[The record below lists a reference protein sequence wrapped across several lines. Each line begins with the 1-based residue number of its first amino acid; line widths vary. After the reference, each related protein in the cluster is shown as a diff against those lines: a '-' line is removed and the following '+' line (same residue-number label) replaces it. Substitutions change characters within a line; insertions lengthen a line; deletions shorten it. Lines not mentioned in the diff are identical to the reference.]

1 MQNQYNI
8 KLSYLKCPE
17 FVVSGCGRLEG
28 QRSREAISFV
38 SGLFTLQKTATKIDI
53 IYFLVF

>member
-1 MQNQYNI
+1 MQSQYNI
-8 KLSYLKCPE
+8 KLSFLKCPE
-17 FVVSGCGRLEG
+17 FVLNGCGRLEG
-28 QRSREAISFV
+28 RRIREAISLV